1 MPPTAPSNSNSY
13 LRLLVMVWADDSTEF
28 SEIVGNEDAQTPFA
42 SIKDRN
48 LRDGVSDLLEVL
60 DGRERKIIFQRF
72 GLADGKPKTLEAVGR
87 KFGLTRERIRQIQN
101 IALTKLRGKA
111 CRSAADGSPMRLR
124 SYFQIASK
132 PNRICR
138 TSECGGE
145 SCEDRIESAKIF
157 VD

>member
-101 IALTKLRGKA
+101 IALTKLRGRA
-111 CRSAADGSPMRLR
+111 CRSAADGSPMRLH
-124 SYFQIASK
+124 
-132 PNRICR
+132 
-138 TSECGGE
+138 GGDVPE
-145 SCEDRIESAKIF
+145 NK
-157 VD
+157 VV